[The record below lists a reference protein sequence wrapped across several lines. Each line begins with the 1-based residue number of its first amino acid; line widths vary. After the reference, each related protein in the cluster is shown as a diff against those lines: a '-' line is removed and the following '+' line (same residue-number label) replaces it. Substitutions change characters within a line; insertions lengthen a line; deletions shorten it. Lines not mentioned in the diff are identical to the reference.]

1 MKKLIPK
8 GQYGYRVPTQTWRD
22 IGSVLNKGAEFFLK
36 GLEPIGRVITSFAA
50 SPQHGATSYATT
62 GQYRIQEKAKE
73 QKLKEKAFEETV
85 GPALSPSNH
94 VVAWTQG
101 SWNPKVGQ
109 QKIAEWGPLAQL
121 GSIAVDTA
129 IGKNTVRIGNNVA
142 NRNLF
147 SYKYIR
153 PASYEHPIKRGMKV
167 VRHILTDKTPNPLTV
182 EPAYGNSKLGEYIYR
197 PKLGDSPELTEKAN
211 ELASRFRD
219 ASQRKYLGLPEK
231 EPIYIKNS
239 DGTFKYNLPYIEK
252 LYKQYGLRMEVPNQ
266 PYDFVTGNG
275 GNLESLT
282 TEIIS
287 QDNKYGVRRIKDT
300 YDLHPF
306 SRTEDR
312 IINKVSTKVADNAY
326 KLYEK
331 LYPYIYNN
339 SAIGRFGYKYL
350 GGRALN
356 KLRFEGFEPKWLS
369 KLSDKVAKYE
379 VGPLLG
385 GKPFVMET
393 KVPFTRVINLDGF
406 NGTNLF
412 KEVYGH
418 VAEPYKLLPT
428 EVMTF
433 KNTGLTPNDFKSMHE
448 FESINIPRNFSE
460 YNIKNIHKRNKE
472 GGKLCLIP
480 RN

>member
-1 MKKLIPK
+1 MKKSIPK

-167 VRHILTDKTPNPLTV
+167 VRHILTDKTPNPLTI
-182 EPAYGNSKLGEYIYR
+182 EPAYGNSKLGEYIQT
-197 PKLGDSPELTEKAN
+197 KTW
-211 ELASRFRD
+211 RF
-219 ASQRKYLGLPEK
+219 S
-231 EPIYIKNS
+231 
-239 DGTFKYNLPYIEK
+239 
-252 LYKQYGLRMEVPNQ
+252 
-266 PYDFVTGNG
+266 
-275 GNLESLT
+275 
-282 TEIIS
+282 
-287 QDNKYGVRRIKDT
+287 
-300 YDLHPF
+300 
-306 SRTEDR
+306 
-312 IINKVSTKVADNAY
+312 
-326 KLYEK
+326 
-331 LYPYIYNN
+331 
-339 SAIGRFGYKYL
+339 
-350 GGRALN
+350 
-356 KLRFEGFEPKWLS
+356 
-369 KLSDKVAKYE
+369 
-379 VGPLLG
+379 
-385 GKPFVMET
+385 
-393 KVPFTRVINLDGF
+393 
-406 NGTNLF
+406 
-412 KEVYGH
+412 
-418 VAEPYKLLPT
+418 
-428 EVMTF
+428 
-433 KNTGLTPNDFKSMHE
+433 
-448 FESINIPRNFSE
+448 
-460 YNIKNIHKRNKE
+460 
-472 GGKLCLIP
+472 
-480 RN
+480 